1 MKKLATVL
9 ILMLIT
15 PSIINAQPQKEEY
28 LLTFSGYLGIGDVLT
43 FGNYTLTVE
52 DILTSPRTG
61 LANTVLFKLRDNV
74 AFNES
79 EFSLQ
84 EGQEYQYKD
93 VKIKLVV
100 ITFEDN
106 PRALIRIYSKAVD
119 VFYGD
124 AYERSIFRYGPIKF
138 IILEIKNE
146 TFLARYEKNGE
157 VDYRYFG
164 TGYYYWN
171 ELSIYVENI
180 TNKTVRLKI
189 KAPKYAQYAI
199 IRGAEITIEKVDFGE
214 VEIGSPFKLSITLR
228 NVGNKNARFI
238 SVYLYS
244 KEQIQEEQVQTLLPT
259 ITIPQFESSLP
270 FAAYR
275 ESPIKYLEVLAP
287 GEEKTIVFTL
297 ISSKNL
303 KEEVYPL
310 YIKIEYQDEDGAKKS
325 KEVQVGIPVEDKIRP
340 KVIIEEFKIIPPIVQ
355 PDSNFT
361 VRIKLRNIGNS
372 IAKHVKVKVTSEKP
386 EEEKQT
392 TYPYFPSGEGTVQ
405 QEVDIFPIR
414 KQSLLYFSE
423 VNTTAEG
430 ELYFKI
436 KQVQRGIYP
445 LYVTI
450 TYEDENGVVYR
461 EETMF
466 GVEVSAYPLL
476 DLYIGNI
483 WESGGKYN
491 FEVYVVNEGKDVA
504 RGVTLDVTSK
514 QLELFPIGQR
524 YVGSIAGLDYDSVNF
539 QILNKTIPKGEYV
552 IHAKVYYKDE
562 KGQEKTFEKDLVIR
576 IPETLSYS
584 ERKPYEYYIGGG
596 ILLLFII
603 ILLWRR
609 KSVE

>member
-1 MKKLATVL
+1 MKKLAMLV
-9 ILMLIT
+9 IFMLIV
-15 PSIINAQPQKEEY
+15 PSIIKAQPQEEY

-43 FGNYTLTVE
+43 FGNYTLVLE
-52 DILTSPRTG
+52 NILNPNAPSER
-61 LANTVLFKLRDNV
+61 ALFKIRDNV
-74 AFNES
+74 MFEEK
-79 EFSLQ
+79 EFTLARG
-84 EGQEYQYKD
+84 EEYQYKD

-100 ITFEDN
+100 ITLEDN
-106 PRALIRIYSKAVD
+106 PRALILIYSKAVD

-124 AYERSIFRYGPIKF
+124 AHERSIFRYGPIKF
-138 IILEIKNE
+138 MILEIKNG
-146 TFLARYEKNGE
+146 TFLARYEKKGE
-157 VDYRYFG
+157 TDYRYFG

-189 KAPKYAQYAI
+189 RAPKYAQYAI
-199 IRGAEITIEKVDFGE
+199 IRGAEIAIEKVDFGE
-214 VEIGSPFKLSITLR
+214 IEIGSPFKLTITLR

-238 SVYLYS
+238 SIYLYS
-244 KEQIQEEQVQTLLPT
+244 REQIREEHVQTILPT
-259 ITIPQFESSLP
+259 ITIPEFKSSLP

-287 GEEKTIVFTL
+287 GDEKTIIFTL

-303 KEEVYPL
+303 REDVYPL
-310 YIKIEYQDEDGAKKS
+310 YIRVEYQDEDGAKKS
-325 KEVQVGIPVEDKIRP
+325 KEVRVGIPVEDKIRP
-340 KVIIEEFKIIPPIVQ
+340 KVIIEKFEIIPPIVQ

-361 VRIKLRNIGNS
+361 VRIKLRNIGNA

-386 EEEKQT
+386 EEDKQA
-392 TYPYFPSGEGTVQ
+392 TYPYFPSGEGTIQ
-405 QEVDIFPIR
+405 REVDIFPIV

-423 VNTTAEG
+423 INATAEG

-450 TYEDENGVVYR
+450 TYEDENGIVYK
-461 EETMF
+461 EESMF

-483 WESGGKYN
+483 WESGGRYN
-491 FEVYVVNEGKDVA
+491 FEVYIVNEGKDVA
-504 RGVTLDVTSK
+504 RGVTLHVTSE

-552 IHAKVYYKDE
+552 IHARVHYKNE
-562 KGQEKTFEKDLVIR
+562 KGQENTFEKDLVIR
-576 IPETLSYS
+576 IPKTLTYTE
-584 ERKPYEYYIGGG
+584 ERRYEYYLGGG
-596 ILLLFII
+596 ITLLLI

-609 KSVE
+609 KGVG

>member
-1 MKKLATVL
+1 MKKLAILL

-15 PSIINAQPQKEEY
+15 PSMSKAQPKEDEY

-43 FGNYTLTVE
+43 FGNYTLTVL
-52 DILTSPRTG
+52 DVLSSPKTG
-61 LANTVLFKLRDNV
+61 VASSVLFKLRDNTV
-74 AFNES
+74 FE
-79 EFSLQ
+79 ETTFSLK
-84 EGQEYQYKD
+84 EGEEYQYKD

-100 ITFEDN
+100 ITLEDN

-146 TFLARYEKNGE
+146 TFLARYEKKGK

-199 IRGAEITIEKVDFGE
+199 IRGAEIAIEKVDFGE
-214 VEIGSPFKLSITLR
+214 VEIGSPFKLTITLR

-244 KEQIQEEQVQTLLPT
+244 REQIQEEQVQTLLPT

-287 GEEKTIVFTL
+287 GDEKTIVFTL

-303 KEEVYPL
+303 KEDVYPL

-450 TYEDENGVVYR
+450 TYEDENGVVYK
-461 EETMF
+461 EESMF

-491 FEVYVVNEGKDVA
+491 FEVYIVNEGKDVA
-504 RGVTLDVTSK
+504 RGVTLDVTSE

-539 QILNKTIPKGEYV
+539 QILNRTIPKGEYV

>member
-1 MKKLATVL
+1 MKKLVILL
-9 ILMLIT
+9 ILMLLT
-15 PSIINAQPQKEEY
+15 PSMSKAQHQEEY

-43 FGNYTLTVE
+43 FGNYTLVLE
-52 DILTSPRTG
+52 NILNPNGPGER
-61 LANTVLFKLRDNV
+61 ALFKIRDNV
-74 AFNES
+74 MFEEK
-79 EFSLQ
+79 EFALARG
-84 EGQEYQYKD
+84 EEYQYKD

-100 ITFEDN
+100 ITLEDN

-146 TFLARYEKNGE
+146 TFLARYEKKGK

-214 VEIGSPFKLSITLR
+214 VEIGSPFKLTITLR

-244 KEQIQEEQVQTLLPT
+244 REQIQEEQVQTLLPT

-287 GEEKTIVFTL
+287 GDEKTVVFTL

-303 KEEVYPL
+303 KENVYPL

-340 KVIIEEFKIIPPIVQ
+340 KVIIEEFKIIPPIAQ

-450 TYEDENGVVYR
+450 TYEDENGVVYK
-461 EETMF
+461 EESMF

-491 FEVYVVNEGKDVA
+491 FEVYIVNEGKDVA

-596 ILLLFII
+596 ILLLLII